1 MQPLQYNSRHAA
13 AKDNGITQTA
23 AAARNVDA
31 AITLRSAAAELL
43 NTIELRTTAPEI
55 AAPKLG
61 LGAKAK
67 KHDFEAQKK
76 IIKGKAPTPNYAKT

>member
-31 AITLRSAAAELL
+31 AITLPPAKTELQ
-43 NTIELRTTAPEI
+43 NTAP
-55 AAPKLG
+55 KQG

-67 KHDFEAQKK
+67 
-76 IIKGKAPTPNYAKT
+76 